1 MLHRRFYKYR
11 ACTQEKPE
19 QSIIFITEPAQYHK
33 ADLLICDSSLAAGQ
47 ELPKLLTRVRSPA
60 IASVLWTRKLNACAL
75 RIIAEN
81 TSGVLRDIAT
91 VIAGHGANVL
101 MINQEIFETGPY
113 AGMGELY
120 IEYVPGPERE
130 KLIHD
135 LDAIPSVKDVK
146 SFQPFGDIFGSRVI
160 IIGGGAQVAQVA
172 LGAVN
177 EADRHNIRGERISVD
192 TIPLVGERTLALA
205 VDAVIALAP
214 GVHPCPCRLDHGM
227 ATSQRQSTGSGEAGI
242 PVIALKMAGTVPQHA
257 DLVVTDPIQAGVFA
271 VMHVSSKAVFDIS
284 RVRGREF

>member
-1 MLHRRFYKYR
+1 M
-11 ACTQEKPE
+11 
-19 QSIIFITEPAQYHK
+19 
-33 ADLLICDSSLAAGQ
+33 
-47 ELPKLLTRVRSPA
+47 
-60 IASVLWTRKLNACAL
+60 

-91 VIAGHGANVL
+91 VIAGHGANIL
-101 MINQEIFETGPY
+101 MINQEIFDSGPY
-113 AGMGELY
+113 TGMGELY
-120 IEYVPGPERE
+120 LEYEPGPDRE
-130 KLIHD
+130 QLVRD
-135 LDAIPSVKDVK
+135 LESIKSVRDVK
-146 SFQPFGDIFGSRVI
+146 NFQPFGDIFGSRVI

-205 VDAVIALAP
+205 VDAVSRLPRASILVLA
-214 GVHPCPCRLDHGM
+214 
-227 ATSQRQSTGSGEAGI
+227 GSIMGGDISKAVDRVREAGI
-242 PVIALKMAGTVPQHA
+242 PVIALKMAGTVPEHA

-271 VMHVSSKAVFDIS
+271 VMQVSSKAVFDIN